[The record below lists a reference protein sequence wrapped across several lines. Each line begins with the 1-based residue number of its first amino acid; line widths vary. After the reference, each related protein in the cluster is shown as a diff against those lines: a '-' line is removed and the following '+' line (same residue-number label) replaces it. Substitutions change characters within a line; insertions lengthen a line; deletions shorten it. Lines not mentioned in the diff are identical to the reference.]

1 MVTFRFH
8 LVSLIAVFLA
18 LGLGILVGS
27 SVVDRVIVNRLDNE
41 IRSVRR
47 ESSQANTQLGLAT
60 DKLSKGDDFLH
71 KLAPYAVSQR
81 LTGVPVVIVAERG
94 VDPAVVKSTIATV
107 RSAGADVPG
116 VLWLTDSWRLDAPK
130 DLDALQSAVKVSGN
144 NAGSRTAALKLLARR
159 VAEPQSTA
167 ARTTDV
173 IDSLRSA
180 GFVDIT
186 DGDRTAVAA
195 FPKRAAR
202 VLYVTGTDG
211 HLRGTDTTNTWVQAL
226 TSANVPTVVAEVY
239 DDHRGELPVPQRG
252 ESVAP
257 IRGDAALAKAVSTLD
272 DLETTQGQITSVLAL
287 EQIVGAPAGHY
298 GYGQGASAV
307 MPAYGS

>member
-81 LTGVPVVIVAERG
+81 LTDVPVVIVAERG
-94 VDPAVVKSTIATV
+94 VDPATVKSTLATV
-107 RSAGADVPG
+107 RGAGADVPA

-130 DLDALQSAVKVSGN
+130 DLDALQHAVKVSGN
-144 NAGSRTAALKLLARR
+144 NAGARAAALKLLARR
-159 VAEPQSTA
+159 LAEPAAST
-167 ARTTDV
+167 RTTDV
-173 IDSLRSA
+173 IDSLRTA

-186 DGDRTAVAA
+186 DGDRAAVTA
-195 FPKRAAR
+195 FPKHAAR

-211 HLRGTDTTNTWVQAL
+211 HLRGTDTTTAWVQAL

-257 IRGDAALAKAVSTLD
+257 IRGDATLSKAVSTLD
-272 DLETTQGQITSVLAL
+272 DLEITQGQITAVLAL
-287 EQIVGAPAGHY
+287 EQIVGTPAGHY

-307 MPAYGS
+307 MPPFGS